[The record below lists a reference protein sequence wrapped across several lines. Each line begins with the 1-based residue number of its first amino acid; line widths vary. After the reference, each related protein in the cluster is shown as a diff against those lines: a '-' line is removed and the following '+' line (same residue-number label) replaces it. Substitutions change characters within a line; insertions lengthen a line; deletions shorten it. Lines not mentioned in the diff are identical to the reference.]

1 MERYGTIPKRFTKEW
16 WDYFWYYYK
25 WRVIFIL
32 VAVIFLA
39 ITCTQCA
46 MRIDYDMK
54 ISYVGSNYYYEQN
67 LKTFTDALVPIID
80 DKNGDGKKYVQV
92 VQMNVADAD
101 SPNAGSEYNSAMMS
115 KEAVEIHAGETY
127 MFIMNKQ
134 ETDRILSQDGAANV
148 FENMS
153 ELITK
158 QIPEDKLVY
167 KDGVPYAVNI
177 SGNKFLADNG
187 FFNEDV
193 YMLIRRVRAK
203 DENDEKEKIAYNNAV
218 KVANTILEYDN

>member
-67 LKTFTDALVPIID
+67 LK
-80 DKNGDGKKYVQV
+80 
-92 VQMNVADAD
+92 
-101 SPNAGSEYNSAMMS
+101 
-115 KEAVEIHAGETY
+115 
-127 MFIMNKQ
+127 
-134 ETDRILSQDGAANV
+134 
-148 FENMS
+148 
-153 ELITK
+153 
-158 QIPEDKLVY
+158 VY
-167 KDGVPYAVNI
+167 
-177 SGNKFLADNG
+177 S
-187 FFNEDV
+187 
-193 YMLIRRVRAK
+193 
-203 DENDEKEKIAYNNAV
+203 
-218 KVANTILEYDN
+218 

>member
-32 VAVIFLA
+32 IAVIFLA

-67 LKTFTDALVPIID
+67 LDKFTEAVAPLID

-101 SPNAGSEYNSAMMS
+101 SSASGSEYNSAMMS

-127 MFIMNKQ
+127 MFLMNKQ
-134 ETDRILSQDGAANV
+134 ETERILNQDGATRV
-148 FENMS
+148 FEKMTDILSS
-153 ELITK
+153 EV
-158 QIPEDKLVY
+158 PRDKLVY
-167 KDGVPYAVNI
+167 KDGEPYAVNL
-177 SGNKFLADNG
+177 SGSKFLEENS
-187 FFNEDV
+187 FFSEDV
-193 YMLIRRVRAK
+193 YLLIRSVRPK
-203 DENDEKEKIAYNNAV
+203 DTEKKEEQIAYGNAV
-218 KVANTILEYDN
+218 KLANIILEHDK